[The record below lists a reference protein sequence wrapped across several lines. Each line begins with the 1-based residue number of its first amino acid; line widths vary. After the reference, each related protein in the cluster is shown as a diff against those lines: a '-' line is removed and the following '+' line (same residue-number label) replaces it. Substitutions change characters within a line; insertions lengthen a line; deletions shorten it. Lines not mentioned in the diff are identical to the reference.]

1 MGHLRLGLE
10 SFIRQTENQDRWM
23 AADSWA
29 RTSAVIISIK
39 KPPKAPNPPAG
50 PPSGDDTCQT

>member
-10 SFIRQTENQDRWM
+10 GFICQRENLDGGM
-23 AADSWA
+23 AADRWA